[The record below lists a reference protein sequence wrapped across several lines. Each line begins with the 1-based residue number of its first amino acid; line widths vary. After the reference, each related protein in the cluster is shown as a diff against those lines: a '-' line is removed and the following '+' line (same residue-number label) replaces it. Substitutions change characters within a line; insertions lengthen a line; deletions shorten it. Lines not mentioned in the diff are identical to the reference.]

1 MIDPS
6 RRNRIARG
14 AGVQA
19 HEVSSLVKQYDM
31 MSPMFKQMSGMGMRD
46 RMKLAQQMQT
56 SGMLNPGANFKMK
69 KGDTGKRLT
78 TAEKREKQKLRE
90 KLKKQKKR
98 KR

>member
-1 MIDPS
+1 
-6 RRNRIARG
+6 
-14 AGVQA
+14 
-19 HEVSSLVKQYDM
+19 
-31 MSPMFKQMSGMGMRD
+31 
-46 RMKLAQQMQT
+46 MQT